1 MPTEETG
8 KSFCLLLGIYH
19 FGAEPALLS
28 PPDLPIRQFST
39 NYLQTGKE
47 VTANSG

>member
-28 PPDLPIRQFST
+28 PPTCQLGNLAQIT
-39 NYLQTGKE
+39 CKLEKK
-47 VTANSG
+47 